1 MYLML
6 QTIYIYT
13 YIHACIC
20 VCVCVCELPERTK
33 NTAVAAS
40 AWYNWATK
48 IPIVLA
54 KRWLGGWPCETV
66 PMCCRALT
74 EWNMSTRCQ
83 RQQASCLV
91 ISMVSAYRVY
101 VLLLAAHTP
110 GTGLELSQ
118 CHRYGQPF
126 IAAFVRSVW
135 LFLWLKCKITFRNP
149 AAADD

>member
-6 QTIYIYT
+6 QTT
-13 YIHACIC
+13 NVYIHIY
-20 VCVCVCELPERTK
+20 VCECVYVNYLRGPKTLQLQ
-33 NTAVAAS
+33 
-40 AWYNWATK
+40 
-48 IPIVLA
+48 PVLGITEPL
-54 KRWLGGWPCETV
+54 KFPLCRPRGGWGGWPCETV

-91 ISMVSAYRVY
+91 ISMLSAYRVY
-101 VLLLAAHTP
+101 VLLLAAHTL

-135 LFLWLKCKITFRNP
+135 LFLRLKCKITFRNP